1 MTFLTRLTFAA
12 FALIALPLAAQEKPA
27 AEAKPTQ
34 AELDKKFGELLT
46 GSQLVGHYTIWGQN
60 EDTPAKDTYT
70 IEKVTKGEGDKWT
83 FLARIQYGKTDVKVP
98 ITLLVK
104 WAGDTPV
111 ITLDTLA
118 IPGVGTFSAR
128 VVFHG
133 EHYAAVWDGGD
144 HGGHMYGKVVK
155 MKENKPEEK
164 GK

>member
-1 MTFLTRLTFAA
+1 MTFLSRCLFAVAIA
-12 FALIALPLAAQEKPA
+12 FALPISAQEKPA

-34 AELDKKFGELLT
+34 AELEKKFGELLT
-46 GSQLVGHYTIWGQN
+46 GSQLVGHYTIWGVN
-60 EDTPAKDTYT
+60 EDKPGKDTYT

-83 FLARIQYGKTDVKVP
+83 FVARIQYGNTDVKVP
-98 ITLLVK
+98 ITLAVK
-104 WAGDTPV
+104 WAGDSPV
-111 ITLDTLA
+111 ITLDKLA

-155 MKENKPEEK
+155 LKENTTEEK

>member
-1 MTFLTRLTFAA
+1 MFAA
-12 FALIALPLAAQEKPA
+12 LVVVALPVAAQEKPA
-27 AEAKPTQ
+27 AETKPTQ
-34 AELDKKFGELLT
+34 AELEKKFGELLT
-46 GSQLVGHYTIWGQN
+46 GSQLVGHYTIWGVN
-60 EDTPAKDTYT
+60 EDKPGKDTYT

-83 FLARIQYGKTDVKVP
+83 FLARIQYGTTDVKVP
-98 ITLLVK
+98 ITLDVK

-111 ITLDTLA
+111 ITLDKLA

-155 MKENKPEEK
+155 MKEEKTEEERRK
-164 GK
+164 